1 MKPFNEVYEKLSNEK
16 FHELE
21 KERKKVKIKAFVI
34 ITIMIIPAILAYFSE
49 ERIGMLLV
57 WALIFGS
64 VLYLNKNSIFSSS
77 KFRKL
82 FKNNILIPF
91 VEDLGEELECIP
103 YEGIKSEVYSK
114 GDFEYYNEF
123 YSNDLIEGTI
133 DGKYDLE
140 MAEVTSVVVRERED
154 SETYQTKESREVK
167 FHGIFAHSE
176 CAKNIISTMKIR
188 SDKGKTGIL
197 SKYEKKVELDS
208 QEFEKYFDVYED
220 NKIVAMQILT
230 AELMDKMIE
239 FRKTT
244 GIKFE
249 ITIDQYNIYI
259 RFATG
264 RMFEPKLFKKTYDYK
279 IFKEYY
285 KIIELILNIVREI
298 NNALE
303 NTEF

>member
-1 MKPFNEVYEKLSNEK
+1 MKSFNEVYEKLSNEK

-34 ITIMIIPAILAYFSE
+34 ITMMTIPAVIACFSE
-49 ERIGMLLV
+49 ERIGILLV
-57 WALIFGS
+57 WAVMFGG
-64 VLYLNKNSIFSSS
+64 VLYSNNDSIFSSS
-77 KFRKL
+77 KIIEL
-82 FKNNILIPF
+82 FKKNILIPF
-91 VEDLGEELECIP
+91 VDGLDEGLKCIP
-103 YEGIKSEVYSK
+103 YRGVKSEVYSK
-114 GDFEYYNEF
+114 GDFEYYDEF
-123 YSNDLIEGTI
+123 YSHDLIEGTI

-140 MAEVTSVVVRERED
+140 MAEVTSIVVHEYENSTTSQIEERE
-154 SETYQTKESREVK
+154 EVK

-188 SDKGKTGIL
+188 SDKGKIGIL

-264 RMFEPKLFKKTYDYK
+264 QMFEPKLFKKTYDYK

-285 KIIELILNIVREI
+285 KIIELVLNIVREI
-298 NNALE
+298 NKALE
-303 NTEF
+303 STEF